1 MIHFARWSLLIIGAA
16 LRHKITRL
24 DDFEQQLDVPRTT
37 LATWLDAL
45 VASGLMDS
53 SGGPADEVEYTL
65 TEKGADLA
73 SVITAIDQWSE
84 RWALPVPAP
93 AELTM
98 TDSDDATP
106 PLEID
111 ISLMGAFELKV
122 GGRSVRDLS
131 IGSQRLLVFLA
142 LHDRAMAR
150 VAVAGSM
157 WPEVSDERAGI
168 SLRSALSR
176 LDPETREAIMVASVG
191 LGLADTVT
199 VDYRVRQTMAR
210 RILRGEFSP
219 ELLSQ
224 ATAMLSEEL
233 LPDWYDDWV
242 AAEAEDW
249 RQLRV
254 SALETLADVLVDQDR
269 LAEAAGAARAAIKV
283 DPLRESAHATLIRV
297 HLAEGNQ
304 SEALRVFDRYSALL
318 LSALN
323 LGPTPHLIDLV
334 ESIRSEVDGNSAA
347 SS

>member
-24 DDFEQQLDVPRTT
+24 DDFEQQLDVARTT

-45 VASGLMDS
+45 VASGLMHS
-53 SGGPADEVEYTL
+53 SGGPAVEVEYTL

>member
-1 MIHFARWSLLIIGAA
+1 MIHFERWSLLIIGAA

-24 DDFEQQLDVPRTT
+24 DEFEKQLDVARTT

-45 VASGLMDS
+45 VASGLMHS
-53 SGGPADEVEYTL
+53 SGGPAVEVEYTL

-98 TDSDDATP
+98 TDPDDATP

-131 IGSQRLLVFLA
+131 VGSQRLLVFLA

-150 VAVAGSM
+150 VSVAGSM

-224 ATAMLSEEL
+224 ATALLSEEL

-242 AAEAEDW
+242 VAEAEDW

-323 LGPTPHLIDLV
+323 LGPTPHLVDLV
-334 ESIRSEVDGNSAA
+334 ESIRSEVDGNSAG